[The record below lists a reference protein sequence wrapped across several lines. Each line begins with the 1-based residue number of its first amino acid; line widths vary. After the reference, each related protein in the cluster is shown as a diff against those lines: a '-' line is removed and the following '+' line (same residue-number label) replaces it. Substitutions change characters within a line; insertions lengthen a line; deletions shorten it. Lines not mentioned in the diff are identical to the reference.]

1 MRLRGY
7 TPHMPRRLLA
17 PWVLIASLL
26 FGLWTTAGHDT
37 SHANLGAHPD
47 ACAVCAFAGGLGG
60 GLVSVVAALVLA
72 AIVGFFAPLAAPSP
86 RLARRS
92 PIRVRGPPAV
102 LA

>member
-1 MRLRGY
+1 MS
-7 TPHMPRRLLA
+7 RRVLT

-26 FGLWTTAGHDT
+26 FGLWMAASHDPNHAGT
-37 SHANLGAHPD
+37 VKHPD
-47 ACAVCAFAGGLGG
+47 ACAICAFAGSAGG

-72 AIVGFFAPLAAPSP
+72 AIVCFFAPLAVPPA
-86 RLARRS
+86 RVARRS

>member
-1 MRLRGY
+1 MARGY
-7 TPHMPRRLLA
+7 TSTMSRRVLT
-17 PWVLIASLL
+17 PWVLVASLL
-26 FGLWTTAGHDT
+26 FGLWMTAGHDPN
-37 SHANLGAHPD
+37 HAGPITHPD

-60 GLVSVVAALVLA
+60 GMVSVVAALVLA
-72 AIVGFFAPLAAPSP
+72 AIVCFFAPVKVPPA